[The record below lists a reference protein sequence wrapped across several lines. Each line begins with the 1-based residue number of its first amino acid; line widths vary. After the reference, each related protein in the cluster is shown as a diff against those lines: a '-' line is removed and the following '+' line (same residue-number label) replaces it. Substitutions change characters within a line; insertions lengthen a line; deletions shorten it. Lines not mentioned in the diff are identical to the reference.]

1 MAETNSN
8 SAKSKAHGEN
18 SATFEENFARLQQ
31 VVAKLSEGNL
41 TLQEALSAYEEG
53 MSLAERCARMLD
65 EAELRVKQ
73 VSERAMRAGSAALA
87 ELDDDMRGY
96 ERNRDQGLVAIEIE
110 TFESTLTF
118 GDASVQK
125 QKASD
130 AEPRPQE
137 KQPLQRPVAQPI
149 PDDLD
154 PLFDEDE

>member
-1 MAETNSN
+1 MSATGSN
-8 SAKSKAHGEN
+8 SAKGKAHGDN

-31 VVAKLSEGNL
+31 VVTKLSEGNL

-53 MSLAERCARMLD
+53 MSLAERCAHMLD

-87 ELDDDMRGY
+87 RMEDDMRGY
-96 ERNRDQGLVAIEIE
+96 EHNGDQGLVALEIE

-118 GDASVQK
+118 DAPGSK
-125 QKASD
+125 ESTTPGPDTPDNK
-130 AEPRPQE
+130 PPQRAAA
-137 KQPLQRPVAQPI
+137 KPI

-154 PLFDEDE
+154 PLFDEDD

>member
-87 ELDDDMRGY
+87 ELDEQAHGF
-96 ERNRDQGLVAIEIE
+96 ERNGDQGLVAIEIE
-110 TFESTLTF
+110 TFESTLRF
-118 GDASVQK
+118 SDAPAQK
-125 QKASD
+125 QQAGD
-130 AEPRPQE
+130 PEPHTQ
-137 KQPLQRPVAQPI
+137 KKPLARPVARPA